1 MIFRLYFFILVLIST
16 GVLADEAER
25 SYINHSTALFNEVQL
40 IKSDVERLKL
50 NSGNVVIKSEMN
62 SELAREVIRLELM
75 IDDLESQVYENGSTA
90 ELSVIKEHLFSR
102 IDSSDESI
110 ANWGVIFGLLGT
122 GWGVLITL
130 ITIYIGYLNNKK
142 ADDVVRQCT
151 EQVDHWIES
160 HAPRILKDSSEG
172 YIEEIKKMRDEAERY
187 LLFYQQDHN
196 EGRKASEYNLQ
207 DEFTEPV
214 SERVN
219 EVIEFYQQQDFAE
232 AILKAKFILD
242 GTVTIRDKIE
252 LLQIVSYAYNAIS
265 RPDLADEYNVE
276 LLRVINNSSQ
286 TISAF
291 NRANI
296 LFKISMNKYSMNR
309 KSYTP
314 EVLRHLNDLISEFI
328 NYTDIKIVRIVAH
341 ARMLKAIINEN
352 SGYYASAKD
361 QYKEIITSYQ
371 NRNDEE
377 LSEVVKNCRSNLRD
391 LNEPDS

>member
-1 MIFRLYFFILVLIST
+1 MMFRFYFFILSLIST
-16 GVLADEAER
+16 GVLATEAER

-50 NSGNVVIKSEMN
+50 NNGNLVIKSGVD
-62 SELAREVIRLELM
+62 SELARKVIRLELM
-75 IDDLESQVYENGSTA
+75 LDDLESQIYENGSTT
-90 ELSVIKEHLFSR
+90 ELSVIKENLFSR

-142 ADDVVRQCT
+142 ADDVVRLCT
-151 EQVDHWIES
+151 EQVDHWIEFN
-160 HAPRILKDSSEG
+160 APRILKDGSES

-187 LLFYQQDHN
+187 LLYYQQDHN
-196 EGRKASEYNLQ
+196 EGRKASEYNLK
-207 DEFTEPV
+207 DEFTDPV

-219 EVIEFYQQQDFAE
+219 EVIKFYQQQDFAE

-252 LLQIVSYAYNAIS
+252 LLQIVSYAYNAIG

-314 EVLRHLNDLISEFI
+314 EVLRHLNDLISEFL
-328 NYTDIKIVRIVAH
+328 NYTDIRIVRIVAQ

-377 LSEVVKNCRSNLRD
+377 LSEVVEKCRSNLRD
-391 LNEPDS
+391 LNESDS

>member
-1 MIFRLYFFILVLIST
+1 MFRFYFFILSLIST
-16 GVLADEAER
+16 GVLATEAER

-50 NSGNVVIKSEMN
+50 NNGNLVIKSGVD
-62 SELAREVIRLELM
+62 SELARKVIRLELM
-75 IDDLESQVYENGSTA
+75 LDDLESQIYENGSTT
-90 ELSVIKEHLFSR
+90 ELSVIKENLFSR

-142 ADDVVRQCT
+142 ADDVVRLCT
-151 EQVDHWIES
+151 EQVDHWIEFN
-160 HAPRILKDSSEG
+160 APRILKDGSES

-187 LLFYQQDHN
+187 LLYYQQDHN
-196 EGRKASEYNLQ
+196 EGRKASEYNLK
-207 DEFTEPV
+207 DEFTDPV

-219 EVIEFYQQQDFAE
+219 EVIKFYQQQDFAE

-252 LLQIVSYAYNAIS
+252 LLQIVSYAYNAIG

-314 EVLRHLNDLISEFI
+314 EVLRHLNDLISEFL
-328 NYTDIKIVRIVAH
+328 NYTDIRIVRIVAQ

-377 LSEVVKNCRSNLRD
+377 LSEVVEKCRSNLRD
-391 LNEPDS
+391 LNESDS